1 MYFCRVASNEIGN
14 PLTYSTYALTWSGR
28 QLMEMNR
35 NAGQSVLTFAYN
47 DEGIRTSKKS
57 GSVEHIYT
65 LDGSR
70 IVSETIGTV
79 LLVYLYDESGT
90 PIGLQYRT
98 TSYDPGKFDTYY
110 FEKNIFGDIGAGA
123 IFGFDYC
130 WWHNGASAYSF
141 TIGTSYGVYG
151 GYDYYWCLD

>member
-1 MYFCRVASNEIGN
+1 
-14 PLTYSTYALTWSGR
+14 
-28 QLMEMNR
+28 MEMNR

-70 IVSETIGTV
+70 IVSETVGNV
-79 LLVYLYDESGT
+79 LLVYLYDESGA

-98 TSYDPGKFDTYY
+98 TSYDPGKFDTYCVNLRM
-110 FEKNIFGDIGAGA
+110 KNARMCSI
-123 IFGFDYC
+123 
-130 WWHNGASAYSF
+130 
-141 TIGTSYGVYG
+141 V
-151 GYDYYWCLD
+151 